1 MALPAGPEGTWHRGA
16 VHEDDTARLR
26 AEFLSVRR
34 VVEEAQLRVYSL
46 RMHTVNTRL
55 AERLEEDV
63 RRVIEDLEE
72 LARDTLDRTPPRRLG
87 VTSGWWS
94 QESPVPV
101 PPRMGEPVLHTEC
114 GDEGGGSRQLGSRP
128 AGPAHLWRHTQP

>member
-1 MALPAGPEGTWHRGA
+1 
-16 VHEDDTARLR
+16 
-26 AEFLSVRR
+26 
-34 VVEEAQLRVYSL
+34 EAQLRVYSL

-72 LARDTLDRTPPRRLG
+72 LARDTLDHTAARRVG

-101 PPRMGEPVLHTEC
+101 PSRMGGPELHTQC
-114 GDEGGGSRQLGSRP
+114 YNVGGGHQLGSHP
-128 AGPAHLWRHTQP
+128 AGPAHPWRHAQPHIQP